1 MFVELHGFGG
11 DGLELGN
18 SLVRLVGQAELV
30 GLWVGFGS
38 NLHLGGFGGI

>member
-30 GLWVGFGS
+30 GFGS
-38 NLHLGGFGGI
+38 KLHLGGFGGR